1 MRAVPAFTALF
12 AALVLGACN
21 SPSPDAEAPADA
33 APREAATP
41 PSPPPAAPTEPEDAP
56 MTGSLA
62 AREAASAPESTL
74 DFDCEGIRITVAY
87 ENDDALAKFLV
98 DGETLALDRED
109 AASGAM
115 YADTAGNRFWAHRP
129 DEARLTLDGDHERN
143 CYRVY

>member
-1 MRAVPAFTALF
+1 MRAAPAFTALF
-12 AALVLGACN
+12 AALVLGACGN
-21 SPSPDAEAPADA
+21 ESAPAPGPVDTTA
-33 APREAATP
+33 TEAVAPPA
-41 PSPPPAAPTEPEDAP
+41 PPPTAPTEPDDTP

-62 AREAASAPESTL
+62 AREAASEPASTL
-74 DFDCEGIRITVAY
+74 EFDCEGVRITVAY
-87 ENDDALAKFLV
+87 ENDDTRAKFVV

-109 AASGAM
+109 APSGAM

>member
-1 MRAVPAFTALF
+1 MRAVPAITALF

-21 SPSPDAEAPADA
+21 SPPPDAAAQADT

-41 PSPPPAAPTEPEDAP
+41 PSPPPAAPTEPDDAP
-56 MTGSLA
+56 VTGSLA
-62 AREAASAPESTL
+62 AREAASAPGSTL

-87 ENDDALAKFLV
+87 ENDDALAKFVV

>member
-21 SPSPDAEAPADA
+21 SPSPDAEAPDDT
-33 APREAATP
+33 APHEAATP
-41 PSPPPAAPTEPEDAP
+41 PAPPPAAPTEPEDAP

-87 ENDDALAKFLV
+87 ENDDALAKFVV

>member
-12 AALVLGACN
+12 AALALGACN
-21 SPSPDAEAPADA
+21 SPSPDAEAPADT

-41 PSPPPAAPTEPEDAP
+41 PSPPPAAPTEPDDAP
-56 MTGSLA
+56 VTGSLA
-62 AREAASAPESTL
+62 AREAASAPGSTL

-87 ENDDALAKFLV
+87 ENDDALAKFVV

-129 DEARLTLDGDHERN
+129 DEARLTLAGDHERN
-143 CYRVY
+143 CHRVY